1 MRQASNTAAAVSPVL
16 NLSRASPSP
25 APAICTHPGRWRGGA
40 GAQNIRGHLRSS
52 APGQQHGG
60 SGQPGAEPEPRQP
73 VTRSR
78 DLHPSRTLAR
88 WRGSAEHQGHLRSS
102 APGQQHGSS
111 GQPGAEPEPRQPV
124 TRSRDLHPSRTLA
137 RWRGSAE
144 HQGGICAAVRP
155 ASNTAAAVSPV
166 PNLSRASPSPAPAI
180 CTHPGRWRG
189 GAGAP
194 NIRGHLRSS
203 APGQQHGSSGQP
215 GAEPEPRQPVTR
227 SRDLHP
233 SRTLARWRG
242 STEHQGGICAAVR
255 PASNTAAAVSPVLN
269 LSHASPSPALAI
281 CAHPGRWRGGEG
293 VPNIRGH
300 LRSSAPGQQHS
311 GSGQPGAEPELR
323 QPVTRFRD
331 LHPSRTLARWRGG
344 AGAPN
349 LLGIC
354 AAVRPDSTTA
364 AAVSPAL
371 NLSRA
376 SPSPAFAICTHPG
389 RWRGGAGAPNLWG
402 ICAAVRPDSTT
413 ASAVSLL
420 LNQSRAS
427 PSPALAICTH
437 PGRWRGGAGAAN
449 IRRNLRSSAVGT
461 RRDN

>member
-1 MRQASNTAAAVSPVL
+1 M
-16 NLSRASPSP
+16 
-25 APAICTHPGRWRGGA
+25 
-40 GAQNIRGHLRSS
+40 
-52 APGQQHGG
+52 
-60 SGQPGAEPEPRQP
+60 
-73 VTRSR
+73 
-78 DLHPSRTLAR
+78 
-88 WRGSAEHQGHLRSS
+88 
-102 APGQQHGSS
+102 
-111 GQPGAEPEPRQPV
+111 
-124 TRSRDLHPSRTLA
+124 
-137 RWRGSAE
+137 
-144 HQGGICAAVRP
+144 
-155 ASNTAAAVSPV
+155 
-166 PNLSRASPSPAPAI
+166 
-180 CTHPGRWRG
+180 
-189 GAGAP
+189 
-194 NIRGHLRSS
+194 
-203 APGQQHGSSGQP
+203 
-215 GAEPEPRQPVTR
+215 
-227 SRDLHP
+227 
-233 SRTLARWRG
+233 
-242 STEHQGGICAAVR
+242 
-255 PASNTAAAVSPVLN
+255 LN